1 MSEGS
6 ISFHLGN
13 SEQLTF
19 KVVTVHCEPAP
30 EHHGSV
36 SQGLQTALEIKES
49 LTVSVFPE
57 LSIHTLEAAGEPS
70 TAADLFFIKGQGG
83 QSRSQE
89 SCWL

>member
-13 SEQLTF
+13 SEHLTF
-19 KVVTVHCEPAP
+19 KAVTVHCEPAP

-36 SQGLQTALEIKES
+36 SQGLQTAREIKES

-57 LSIHTLEAAGEPS
+57 LSIHTLEAAGSLP
-70 TAADLFFIKGQGG
+70 Q
-83 QSRSQE
+83 Q
-89 SCWL
+89 